1 MPKSIALR
9 PGISDF
15 SKELFAATRGE
26 VERQGADSNKLFGS
40 FGTARILSIM
50 PYNVHKAML
59 SDCKRQSCFSLI
71 LSIPS

>member
-1 MPKSIALR
+1 MLESILSR

-26 VERQGADSNKLFGS
+26 VERRGADAKKLFGS
-40 FGTARILSIM
+40 FGIARILSIM

-59 SDCKRQSCFSLI
+59 SDCKWQSCFSPI
-71 LSIPS
+71 LSIP